1 MITIENIEEYS
12 REVRRAQVRDISQRC
27 KATGNCDTCLD
38 KERGQPCP
46 YAGNPLNWRV
56 RG

>member
-1 MITIENIEEYS
+1 MITIENLDELSQEI
-12 REVRRAQVRDISQRC
+12 RRTQAQEIKRRC
-27 KATGNCDTCLD
+27 RATGNCDTCLD

-56 RG
+56 RE

>member
-1 MITIENIEEYS
+1 MITIEDMDRYS
-12 REVRRAQVRDISQRC
+12 QEIRRAQARDIKQRC
-27 KATGNCDTCLD
+27 KETGGCDTCPD

-46 YAGNPLNWRV
+46 YTGNPLNWRV